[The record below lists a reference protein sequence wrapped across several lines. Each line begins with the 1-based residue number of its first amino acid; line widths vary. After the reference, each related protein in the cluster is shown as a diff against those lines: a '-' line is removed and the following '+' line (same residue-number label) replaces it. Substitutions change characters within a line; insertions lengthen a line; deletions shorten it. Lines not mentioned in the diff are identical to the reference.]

1 MTTPHWDAVVSTAH
15 SLSSK
20 PQSSPSPLSE
30 LFPPSCSPGPAH
42 PLGCNWEVGDSSE
55 AKGKAGS
62 IRINLQWTQNIL
74 REVKY
79 YHFFFFC
86 PWEYSLVRARGRN
99 WTVLLLTSIQFS
111 SVPQSC
117 LTLSDPTACSMPGFP
132 VHHQLPE
139 LAQTHVHWVGDA
151 IPPSHPISSPSSS
164 AFNLSQLQ
172 GLFQWVSS
180 SHQVTKVLEFQLQHQ
195 SFQRIFSSDFL

>member
-1 MTTPHWDAVVSTAH
+1 MQLSPEPIFLAVNHNLLQVLYLSSFLPAVAQVQPTSLAVIGKWEIALKQRERLVVSA
-15 SLSSK
+15 SI
-20 PQSSPSPLSE
+20 
-30 LFPPSCSPGPAH
+30 
-42 PLGCNWEVGDSSE
+42 SSE
-55 AKGKAGS
+55 HKIFCK
-62 IRINLQWTQNIL
+62 RLNITT
-74 REVKY
+74 
-79 YHFFFFC
+79 FFYFFC

-117 LTLSDPTACSMPGFP
+117 LTLWEPTACSTPGFP

-151 IPPSHPISSPSSS
+151 IQPSHPLTSPSSS

-195 SFQRIFSSDFL
+195 SLQRIFSTDFL